1 MAARRMFLKSF
12 IQDDVFALLPF
23 SAQALYLRLAIE
35 ADDDGF
41 VNNSKTIIRL
51 LGVGDED
58 LDLLVEKK
66 LLIKFDSGIVV
77 IRHWRCHNHIRKD
90 RYSTTKCLEERKSL
104 IIREDD
110 TYEIRPSGIPMET
123 NWQPNDN
130 QVATNRQPTDNQVA
144 TQYSIGKDSLDKDSL
159 DKCSIGKVSIVEDNI
174 GNDYIADATT
184 TTTTTEQNNFNSF
197 TFSAGAEPT
206 QESYQGAE
214 PQNIREP
221 KRADSNTD
229 TTNTDSTTN
238 TITNNT
244 STTTADTPPMITNNT
259 STTIADTPPMRA
271 NNAITSD
278 INDELAK
285 KRAKKAPEEKKMVE
299 ALPNAF
305 IEGEDTLRQISGPG
319 KDVVYLTNRQVSALI
334 NEMGYRLYSLYI
346 EKLANFIIEKKANIK
361 SHYDTI
367 LKWYKEDWELP
378 YRKAIAKEEQQKVR
392 YGDFD
397 PAKVMAEKIK
407 ESMELGRLEA
417 EEMNL

>member
-51 LGVGDED
+51 LGVGEED

-229 TTNTDSTTN
+229 TTSTDSTTN

-244 STTTADTPPMITNNT
+244 STTTADTPPM
-259 STTIADTPPMRA
+259 RA

-278 INDELAK
+278 IHDELA

>member
-23 SAQALYLRLAIE
+23 SVQALYLRLAIE

-41 VNNSKTIIRL
+41 VNNPRTIIRL

-130 QVATNRQPTDNQVA
+130 QVAT
-144 TQYSIGKDSLDKDSL
+144 QYSIGKDSLDKDSL
-159 DKCSIGKVSIVEDNI
+159 DECSIGKVSIVENEI
-174 GNDYIADATT
+174 RKDYVAEATT
-184 TTTTTEQNNFNSF
+184 TTTTATTQQNNFNSF
-197 TFSAGAEPT
+197 SSSADAAPT
-206 QESYQGAE
+206 QEIYHTAK
-214 PQNIREP
+214 PQNTQSPMIT
-221 KRADSNTD
+221 DSNT
-229 TTNTDSTTN
+229 NSTST
-238 TITNNT
+238 NT
-244 STTTADTPPMITNNT
+244 STSANIPQTINMTPTSADTH
-259 STTIADTPPMRA
+259 PMRA

-278 INDELAK
+278 ISDELV
-285 KRAKKAPEEKKMVE
+285 KRAKKNPEEKKIIE
-299 ALPNAF
+299 PLANAF

-319 KDVVYLTNRQVSALI
+319 KDVVYLTNRQVSALM

-346 EKLANFIIEKKANIK
+346 EKLANFIIEKNANIK

-367 LKWYKEDWELP
+367 LKWYKEDCERP
-378 YRKAIAKEEQQKVR
+378 FPKAIVTEEQPRVR
-392 YGDFD
+392 YGNFD
-397 PAKVMAEKIK
+397 PAKAMAEKIK